1 MLTADSCI
9 VFRHCLFVDQWANH
23 RRVTIRSK
31 YIQGKLQTL
40 EGNYSLRPV
49 AAGAEGADACSE
61 VDGPGWCGVC
71 CWVPTAIDGITPAA
85 TSAD

>member
-1 MLTADSCI
+1 MLTADSCV

-23 RRVTIRSK
+23 QRVTIRSK

-40 EGNYSLRPV
+40 EGNYSVRLV

-71 CWVPTAIDGITPAA
+71 CWLPAAINGVTPAA